1 MNYGLIGKKL
11 GHSYSKIIHEKLG
24 NSQYILKEIPENE
37 IELFFEKREFE
48 AINVTI
54 PYKKNAFA
62 ACDELSETAKAIGSV
77 NVVIKREDGTLYG
90 DNTDAFGFE
99 YMMDSAGIDPLGKK
113 CIVLGS
119 GGSSVM
125 AQYVLKKRG
134 AASVTVISRSG
145 EDNYENIAKHK
156 DAEIIVNTTPVGM
169 YPENGVSAIDLS
181 MFEQCIGVID
191 LIYNPMRT
199 KLISDALDRSIPCVS
214 GLVMLVAQAKRAHE
228 LFFDKISDTDIMELT
243 ENIAAGMKNILLVG
257 MPGSG
262 KSTIAKLLAKKTGR
276 ELIDTDDEIVKSE
289 KRSIPDIFKN
299 DGEAAFR
306 AIETKILKEV
316 TKKSGCIIACGGGV
330 VTIPENMPL
339 LRQNSTV
346 FRIDRPLDQLA
357 TEGRPLSGEKGVKAL
372 FEARD
377 ALYAKAADYTIKFNS
392 ADAMCGEIL
401 KILGIEAKI

>member
-24 NSQYILKEIPENE
+24 NPEYILKEIPEDE
-37 IELFFEKREFE
+37 IDLFFEKREFK

-54 PYKKNAFA
+54 PYKKNAYR
-62 ACDELSETAKAIGSV
+62 ACDKLSETAKAIGSV
-77 NVVIKREDGTLYG
+77 NVVIKRADGTLFG

-99 YMMDSAGIDPLGKK
+99 YMMDSANIDPMGKK

-134 AASVTVISRSG
+134 AASVTVISRSS
-145 EDNYENIAKHK
+145 EDNYENISKHK
-156 DAEIIVNTTPVGM
+156 DAGVIVNTTPVGM
-169 YPENGVSAIDLS
+169 YPENGVAAIDLS
-181 MFEQCIGVID
+181 MFEKCVGVVD

-199 KLISDALDRSIPCVS
+199 KLIFDAMDRNIPCVS

-228 LFFDKISDTDIMELT
+228 LFFDRPCDTDIMELT
-243 ENIAAGMKNILLVG
+243 ENIASGMKNILLVG

-262 KSTIAKLLAKKTGR
+262 KSTIARLLAKKTGR
-276 ELIDTDDEIVKSE
+276 ELVDTDDEIVKSE
-289 KRSIPDIFKN
+289 SRSIPDIFKN

-306 AIETKILKEV
+306 AIETAVLEKF

-330 VTIPENMPL
+330 VTIPENMRL

-346 FRIDRPLDQLA
+346 FRIDRPLEQLA
-357 TEGRPLSGEKGVKAL
+357 TKGRPLSGEKGVRAL

-377 ALYAKAADYTIKFNS
+377 ALYAKAADYTVKFTS
-392 ADAMCGEIL
+392 SEAACKEIL
-401 KILGIEAKI
+401 EILGMEE